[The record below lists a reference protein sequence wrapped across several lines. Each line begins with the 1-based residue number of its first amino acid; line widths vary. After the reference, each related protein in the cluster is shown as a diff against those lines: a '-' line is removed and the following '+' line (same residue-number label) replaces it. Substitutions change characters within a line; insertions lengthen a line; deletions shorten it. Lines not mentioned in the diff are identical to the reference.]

1 MGERSPKPQS
11 KQEAGR
17 AHRVPPPGP
26 LMEAPGAAASCRQPA
41 EAWPLCSVVG
51 IPQATQCPLSLTPY
65 STRSPME
72 TSGKETDCA
81 LLIPMG

>member
-1 MGERSPKPQS
+1 MWVRGRLSHRASRRQAWLT
-11 KQEAGR
+11 EAG
-17 AHRVPPPGP
+17 PGP
-26 LMEAPGAAASCRQPA
+26 LMEAPEAAASCRQPA

-51 IPQATQCPLSLTPY
+51 IPQATQHPLSLTPY